1 MTAKACPRGT
11 KRMGGR
17 CVPKTKKK
25 FAVVAVTVDIN
36 EAGNYYPIIDE
47 NVKLKPKI
55 FTEWNKAVDYSDKLF
70 EKGMATDT
78 LVIPIGD

>member
-11 KRMGGR
+11 RRVGGR
-17 CVPKTKKK
+17 CVPKKK

-55 FTEWNKAVDYSDKLF
+55 FNKWEKAVDYSDELF
-70 EKGMATDT
+70 EKGKAIDT
-78 LVIPIGD
+78 LVIPIKG